1 MKIKHIHQNIVRI
14 RKAKGYSH
22 EYMAIRLDISQA
34 AYCKLEHNKTK
45 LYIERLYQ
53 IADIL
58 EVGVAELLSI
68 NPKFKLTQNTEENIQ
83 HTQKLLG
90 VYEARIRDKDLFINS
105 LQESIKKSG
114 EHEKAMRVLVASVD
128 ASQTNE
134 ELLEHYSYM
143 AWNYLYFYRD
153 YHNTLKI
160 VDEIMQLSNNDFG
173 ASCYGESCL
182 ILKGQALYRSG
193 KLDEAIEVF
202 EAYQAHEEKL
212 GFSPM
217 DDPLLVF
224 YKGRCL
230 AEKEEYE
237 KAIPYFT
244 YFTRH
249 QPSAEAYFQ
258 LAHLFLQ
265 LNFKEDAR
273 LYINLAEEALQ
284 NGYTFREPYFER
296 FDKVFMHQ
304 IEAFKHRL

>member
-1 MKIKHIHQNIVRI
+1 MSITNKLLFLLVGVLVACSENETDPATVQEKSIVQRINIEQI
-14 RKAKGYSH
+14 PLHAPKLDSLKS
-22 EYMAIRLDISQA
+22 DISYGKEYVDFSYNFLQTSPIKRHLNTIGLA
-34 AYCKLEHNKTK
+34 IDPSNTS
-45 LYIERLYQ
+45 YIERFSY
-53 IADIL
+53 
-58 EVGVAELLSI
+58 S
-68 NPKFKLTQNTEENIQ
+68 
-83 HTQKLLG
+83 
-90 VYEARIRDKDLFINS
+90 Y
-105 LQESIKKSG
+105 KKSG
-114 EHEKAMRVLVASVD
+114 EHEKAMRILLASVD

-153 YHNTLKI
+153 YHNTIKI
-160 VDEIMQLSNNDFG
+160 VDEMMQLSNHDFG
-173 ASCYGESCL
+173 ASCHGESCL
-182 ILKGQALYRSG
+182 ILKGQALYKSG

-202 EAYQAHEEKL
+202 EAYQAHEEKQ
-212 GFSPM
+212 GFNPM

-304 IEAFKHRL
+304 IEAFVAKMNE